1 MGSVSSLAQGQE
13 KRLFSDTADKPA
25 QSPEK
30 GLLSDTADKPAQ
42 SPEKRLLSDTAD
54 AEESSPVSKKAKT
67 EQEVVYV
74 SPLKEE
80 ELEPLKSSLW
90 FHDKQGGGET
100 QGQGSGETQGQGSG
114 ETQGQ
119 EPWITRSASETRSSP
134 SLSSHHP
141 SSNLDSHELCCS
153 QTAVNL

>member
-1 MGSVSSLAQGQE
+1 MGSISSLAQGQE

-25 QSPEK
+25 QN
-30 GLLSDTADKPAQ
+30 
-42 SPEKRLLSDTAD
+42 PEKRLLSDTVD
-54 AEESSPVSKKAKT
+54 TEVSSPVSKKART
-67 EQEVVYV
+67 EQEVVYI

-100 QGQGSGETQGQGSG
+100 QGQGSSETQGQGSS

-141 SSNLDSHELCCS
+141 SSNLNGHEMCCS

>member
-13 KRLFSDTADKPA
+13 KRLFSETADKPA

-54 AEESSPVSKKAKT
+54 AEESSPVSKKART

-100 QGQGSGETQGQGSG
+100 QGQGSGETQGQ
-114 ETQGQ
+114 
-119 EPWITRSASETRSSP
+119 EPWTTRSASETRSSP

-141 SSNLDSHELCCS
+141 SSNLNSHELCCS